1 MVAKERVEA
10 LDEAGKTVTYK
21 VVGGDLLETLKT
33 CLITVHV
40 DTSGEDNLV
49 TWTFDYDKLDENV
62 KDPTEYIDLVLSIT
76 KDIENHHLP
85 K

>member
-21 VVGGDLLETLKT
+21 VVGGDLLKTLKR